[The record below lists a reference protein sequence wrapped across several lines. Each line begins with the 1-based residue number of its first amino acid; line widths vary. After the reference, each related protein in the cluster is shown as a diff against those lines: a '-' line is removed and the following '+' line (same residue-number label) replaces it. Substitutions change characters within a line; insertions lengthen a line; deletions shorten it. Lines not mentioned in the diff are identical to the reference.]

1 MISVIVP
8 VYNVE
13 KHLDKCI
20 QSIVDQTYK
29 NLEIIIV
36 DDGSVDNCP
45 AICDDWAK
53 KDSRIIV
60 IHKKNG
66 GLSSARNAALDIMQ
80 GDYVIFVDSDDWI
93 EPDMA
98 QSMLSYAL
106 ENNADI
112 VCSGFFFENIDC
124 THTKQIVSENV
135 FENKDIAE
143 NLLLDNI
150 RPEVCSKLYK
160 ADLIKQF
167 RFDEKIKYAEDLP
180 FNFYLMQKANKLI
193 TTETWFYHYL
203 LNSGNS
209 ITTPYITD
217 ARATSWKIFDGVFE
231 TVLGNKILED
241 AAVFRFTIYTF
252 AVLSRVL
259 TVKEYRKKYFNEISR
274 ALLKHKKEILENN
287 FVPKKHKTALKI
299 LSVNKN
305 LYLIFYNILS
315 IAMKM
320 IK

>member
-13 KHLDKCI
+13 KYLDKCM

-45 AICDDWAK
+45 AICDEWAK
-53 KDSRIIV
+53 KDRRIKV
-60 IHKKNG
+60 VHKKNG
-66 GLSSARNAALDIMQ
+66 GLSSARNAGLDIFT
-80 GDYVIFVDSDDWI
+80 GEYVMFVDSDDWI
-93 EPDMA
+93 DKNSAEILLQTA
-98 QSMLSYAL
+98 
-106 ENNADI
+106 ENNNADI
-112 VCSGFFFENIDC
+112 VCGSLYLENTDG
-124 THTKQIVSENV
+124 TNLVPQIQNAVYEGEEIVKN
-135 FENKDIAE
+135 F
-143 NLLLDNI
+143 LLDKI
-150 RPEVCSKLYK
+150 RPEVCSKIYK
-160 ADLIKQF
+160 GELIRQF
-167 RFDEKIKYAEDLP
+167 GFDENLRYAEDLQ
-180 FNFYLMQKANKLI
+180 FNFFLMMKAKKLSI
-193 TTETWFYHYL
+193 INFSFYHYL

-299 LSVNKN
+299 LSINKN